1 MKGVVPTAK
10 RQSTFVFVFLLFTA
24 SIPSQAQH
32 LSEGLGVGDK
42 DQILKTD
49 AAYRMAIVRS
59 DTEALQTIFKD
70 DILIVHSDGGIDS
83 KKNFLDAL
91 SSGRLKM
98 RSYERTNIEV
108 RFFGSTALLLSETRK
123 VYDYNGSPGT
133 DNDTST
139 VIYVREAG
147 RWRIAAMQNTH
158 RSN

>member
-1 MKGVVPTAK
+1 MKGMVPAIK
-10 RQSTFVFVFLLFTA
+10 RQSTFVFVLLFTA
-24 SIPSQAQH
+24 SIPSLAQH

-49 AAYRMAIVRS
+49 AAYRAAILRS
-59 DTEALQTIFKD
+59 DTETLQTIFKD

-108 RFFGSTALLLSETRK
+108 RFFGTAALLLSETRK
-123 VYDYNGSPGT
+123 VYNYKGSPGT

-147 RWRIAAMQNTH
+147 GWRIAAMQNTH